1 MTLKPVLL
9 ASAAAVLAL
18 IAAPPLAA
26 AAEVYCTPVKLSC
39 GGFEPNWNF
48 DLAQDGTMKFT
59 DPENPDW
66 QTKPLTVKACARVAT
81 KGFTIEAGAPLDLS
95 ANVIHKRCVE
105 PNDKVRPYSI
115 SITFKQGAAGNTPRT
130 VSGTGCCW
138 K

>member
-1 MTLKPVLL
+1 MNPTPVLL

-18 IAAPPLAA
+18 IAAPPAA
-26 AAEVYCTPVKLSC
+26 AAEVHCAPVKLTC

-48 DLAQDGTMKFT
+48 ELAEDGTMKFT

-66 QTKPLTVKACARVAT
+66 QTKPLTVKACAQVAT
-81 KGFTIEAGAPLDLS
+81 KGFIIKAGAPLDLS
-95 ANVIHKRCVE
+95 ANVIQKRCVE

-115 SITFKQGAAGNTPRT
+115 SIKFKQGATGSNPHT